1 MKLLH
6 TADWHIGRTL
16 NGYSLLNEQ
25 KAAFQQILNIALEEH
40 VDGIVIAGD
49 IYDRA
54 IPNVDAVTTL
64 NEMFKEINIEHHLP
78 IYAISGN
85 HDGAKR
91 LNYGRDWMEYNN
103 FHLNT
108 LVSEAFNPIETTELK
123 SSCCHSLIRW
133 MFELSTISKAFLKRT
148 RKKFIQSLMP

>member
-16 NGYSLLNEQ
+16 NGYSLLDEQ
-25 KAAFQQILNIALEEH
+25 KAAFQQILKIALEEH

-64 NEMFKEINIEHHLP
+64 NEMFKEINIDHHFP
-78 IYAISGN
+78 IYSISGN

-91 LNYGRDWMEYNN
+91 LNYGREWMEYNN

-108 LVSEAFNPIETTELK
+108 LVSEAFTPIETPEAQIFMLPFLIQWMSELT
-123 SSCCHSLIRW
+123 
-133 MFELSTISKAFLKRT
+133 TINKVFLKKIL
-148 RKKFIQSLMP
+148 KKFIR

>member
-64 NEMFKEINIEHHLP
+64 NEMFKEINIEHHL
-78 IYAISGN
+78 
-85 HDGAKR
+85 
-91 LNYGRDWMEYNN
+91 
-103 FHLNT
+103 HLCY
-108 LVSEAFNPIETTELK
+108 FRK
-123 SSCCHSLIRW
+123 S
-133 MFELSTISKAFLKRT
+133 
-148 RKKFIQSLMP
+148 